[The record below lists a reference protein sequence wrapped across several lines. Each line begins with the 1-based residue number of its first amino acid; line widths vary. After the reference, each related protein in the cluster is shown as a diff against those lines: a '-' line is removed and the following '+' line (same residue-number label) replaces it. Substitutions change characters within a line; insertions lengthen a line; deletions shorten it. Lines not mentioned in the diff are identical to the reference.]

1 MKLLLAYDA
10 TQDGRAALLSAPEL
24 AWLPHDDV
32 CLLSVMP
39 MPSGLF
45 LGEGYVP
52 GEILDAD
59 RQAAQA
65 MLDEGVTQL
74 RERGFGVSG
83 KLAFGEPVEEI
94 CATARS
100 LGSDLIVVRHP
111 RRMSFAARWWRGWI
125 GASLIEHAPCSVL
138 IAVSH

>member
-1 MKLLLAYDA
+1 LLA
-10 TQDGRAALLSAPEL
+10 APEL
-24 AWLPHDDV
+24 EWLPHDDA
-32 CLLSVMP
+32 CLLAVMP

-59 RQAAQA
+59 REAAQA
-65 MLDEGVTQL
+65 MLDQGVAQL
-74 RERGFGVSG
+74 REHGYAVVG

-94 CATARS
+94 CAAARA
-100 LGSDLIVVRHP
+100 LGSDLIMVRHP
-111 RRMSFAARWWRGWI
+111 TRMSFAARWWRGWI

>member
-1 MKLLLAYDA
+1 MRLLLAYDA
-10 TQDGRAALLSAPEL
+10 TADGQAALLGAPEL
-24 AWLPHDDV
+24 DWLPHDDV
-32 CLLSVMP
+32 CLLAVMP
-39 MPSGLF
+39 MPGGLF

-65 MLDEGVTQL
+65 KLDQGVSQL
-74 RERGFGVSG
+74 QGRGFIVQG
-83 KLAFGEPVEEI
+83 KLAFGEPIEEI
-94 CATARS
+94 CSTARS
-100 LGSDLIVVRHP
+100 LGTDLIVVRHP
-111 RRMSFAARWWRGWI
+111 TRMSFAARWWRGWI

>member
-1 MKLLLAYDA
+1 MRLLLAYDA
-10 TQDGRAALLSAPEL
+10 TGKDQAALLAAPEL
-24 AWLPHDDV
+24 EWLPHDDV
-32 CLLSVMP
+32 CLLAVMP

-59 RQAAQA
+59 RRAAQA
-65 MLDEGVTQL
+65 LLDQGVAQL
-74 RERGFGVSG
+74 RQRAFVVQG
-83 KLAFGEPVEEI
+83 KLVFGEPVDEI
-94 CATARS
+94 CTAARA
-100 LGSDLIVVRHP
+100 LGSDLVMVRHP
-111 RRMSFAARWWRGWI
+111 PRLSFAQRWWRGWI

>member
-1 MKLLLAYDA
+1 MRLLLAYDA
-10 TQDGRAALLSAPEL
+10 TGDGQAALLAAPEL
-24 AWLPHDDV
+24 DWLPHDNV
-32 CLLSVMP
+32 CLLAVMP

-65 MLDEGVTQL
+65 VLDEGVSQL
-74 RERGFGVSG
+74 RRRAFVVDG

-94 CATARS
+94 CSVARA
-100 LGSDLIVVRHP
+100 LGSDLVMVRHP
-111 RRMSFAARWWRGWI
+111 TRMSFAARWWRGWI

>member
-1 MKLLLAYDA
+1 MRLLLAYDA
-10 TQDGRAALLSAPEL
+10 TRDGHSALLAAPEL
-24 AWLPHDDV
+24 AWLPHDDA

-52 GEILDAD
+52 GEILDGD
-59 RQAAQA
+59 RRAAQA
-65 MLDEGVTQL
+65 MLDDGVAQLTQ
-74 RERGFGVSG
+74 RGFTVAG
-83 KLAFGEPVEEI
+83 KLVFGEPVEEI
-94 CATARS
+94 CRAARALS
-100 LGSDLIVVRHP
+100 SDLIMVRHP
-111 RRMSFAARWWRGWI
+111 TRMSFAERWWRGWV

>member
-1 MKLLLAYDA
+1 MKLLLAFDA
-10 TQDGRAALLSAPEL
+10 TQENRTALLAAPEL

-32 CLLSVMP
+32 CLLGVMP

-59 RQAAQA
+59 RQAAQTL
-65 MLDEGVTQL
+65 LDEGAAQL
-74 RERGFGVSG
+74 RERGFVVSAR
-83 KLAFGEPVEEI
+83 LAFGEPVEEI
-94 CATARS
+94 CAAARS
-100 LGSDLIVVRHP
+100 LGSELIMVRHP
-111 RRMSFAARWWRGWI
+111 KRMSFAARWWRGWI